1 MPSSGGAERSQ
12 VFRRGNL
19 EFAPMPRVAIA
30 TCRVKPEPDPDEELL
45 LEALRAR
52 GLAPA
57 LLAWDDPAAEPPEA
71 FDLIVL
77 RSTWNYPEDP
87 DAFAAWCARADAA
100 TRLRNPLRALRW
112 NLHKR
117 YLLALQARGVPVVP
131 TALLARGADA
141 DLCAVAAERGW
152 DDVVVKPAS
161 GAASFATRRFRLRYP
176 GDAAAGRAFLAG
188 LLRARDAMLQ
198 PFLREVEETGERAQ
212 VWIAGAHTHCVRKEP
227 RFAGQDERV
236 SAALAPDGEERAF
249 VERALAALPRDVR
262 RDLLYARADLIRLGS
277 GALVLGELELLE
289 PSLFLAQHPPA
300 LALLAAAIASAAGAA
315 ASQ

>member
-1 MPSSGGAERSQ
+1 M
-12 VFRRGNL
+12 FRCGNL
-19 EFAPMPRVAIA
+19 EFATMARVAIA
-30 TCRVKPEPDPDEELL
+30 TCRVKPEPDPDEDLL
-45 LEALRAR
+45 LDALRAS

-57 LLAWDDPAAEPPEA
+57 LLAWDDPAAAPLES

-87 DAFAAWCARADAA
+87 EAFAAWCERAAAA

-117 YLLALQARGVPVVP
+117 YLLDLQARGVPVVP

-141 DLCAVAAERGW
+141 DLLAVAAERGW
-152 DDVVVKPAS
+152 DDVVVKPAI
-161 GAASFATRRFRLRYP
+161 GAASFGTRRFRLRERSE
-176 GDAAAGRAFLAG
+176 AAAGRAFLAST
-188 LLRARDAMLQ
+188 LRARDALLQ

-236 SAALAPDGEERAF
+236 SAALAPDAEERDF
-249 VERALAALPRDVR
+249 VERTLAALPRDVR

-277 GALVLGELELLE
+277 GTLVLGELELLE

-300 LALLAAAIASAAGAA
+300 LALLAAAIASEAAAA